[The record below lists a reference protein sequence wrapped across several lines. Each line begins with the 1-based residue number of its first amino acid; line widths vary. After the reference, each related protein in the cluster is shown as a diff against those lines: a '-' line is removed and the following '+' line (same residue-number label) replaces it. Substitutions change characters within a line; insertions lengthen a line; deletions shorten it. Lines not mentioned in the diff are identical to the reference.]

1 MQTDILKNLLAQKV
15 EAFSTEQKKQYK
27 VIELYKVINKLSKS
41 LKNSAQQQT
50 ALRLLKKTIEA
61 ISTKNPEPSEEF
73 LSNYQELRQYLF
85 MEYKYDPEAKA
96 TVYLLVGLLFGIV
109 LGWIIKSF
117 WLGLPIGFFVA
128 FFFYYTSL
136 NSVKKN

>member
-15 EAFSTEQKKQYK
+15 ESFSTEQKKQYK
-27 VIELYKVINKLSKS
+27 VIELYKIINKLNKS

-61 ISTKNPEPSEEF
+61 ISTKNPEPTEEF
-73 LSNYQELRQYLF
+73 LSNYQELRQYFF

-109 LGWIIKSF
+109 LGWIFKSF

-136 NSVKKN
+136 NNVKKN

>member
-15 EAFSTEQKKQYK
+15 EAFSTEQKKKYK
-27 VIELYKVINKLSKS
+27 VIELYKVINKVSKS
-41 LKNSAQQQT
+41 LKNSEQQQT
-50 ALRLLKKTIEA
+50 ALRLLKKTIDA
-61 ISTKNPEPSEEF
+61 ISTKNPEPSDEF
-73 LSNYQELRQYLF
+73 LNSYQELRQHCF

-109 LGWIIKSF
+109 LGWIVKSF

-128 FFFYYTSL
+128 FFFYYNSL
-136 NSVKKN
+136 NNVKKN

>member
-15 EAFSTEQKKQYK
+15 ESFSTEQKKQYK
-27 VIELYKVINKLSKS
+27 VIELYKIINKLNKS

-50 ALRLLKKTIEA
+50 ALRLLKKTIDA
-61 ISTKNPEPSEEF
+61 ISTKNPEP
-73 LSNYQELRQYLF
+73 
-85 MEYKYDPEAKA
+85 
-96 TVYLLVGLLFGIV
+96 LVGLLFGIV

-136 NSVKKN
+136 NNVKKN

>member
-15 EAFSTEQKKQYK
+15 EDFSTEQKKQYK
-27 VIELYKVINKLSKS
+27 VIELYKVINKVSKS
-41 LKNSAQQQT
+41 LKNSEQQQT
-50 ALRLLKKTIEA
+50 ALRLLKKTIDT
-61 ISTKNPEPSEEF
+61 ISTKNPEPSDEF
-73 LSNYQELRQYLF
+73 LNSYQELRQHCF

-109 LGWIIKSF
+109 LGWIVKSF

-136 NSVKKN
+136 NNVKKN

>member
-50 ALRLLKKTIEA
+50 ALRLLKKTIDV

-96 TVYLLVGLLFGIV
+96 TVYLLAGLFFGIV

-136 NSVKKN
+136 NNVKKN

>member
-15 EAFSTEQKKQYK
+15 ESFSTEQKKQYK
-27 VIELYKVINKLSKS
+27 VIELYKIINKLSKS
-41 LKNSAQQQT
+41 LKNSDQQQT
-50 ALRLLKKTIEA
+50 ALRLLKKTIDA
-61 ISTKNPEPSEEF
+61 ISPQNPEPSDEF
-73 LSNYQELRQYLF
+73 LSSYQALRQHFF

-96 TVYLLVGLLFGIV
+96 TIYLLVGLLFGVV

-136 NSVKKN
+136 NNVKKN

>member
-15 EAFSTEQKKQYK
+15 EAFSTEQKKKYK
-27 VIELYKVINKLSKS
+27 VIELYKVINKVSKS
-41 LKNSAQQQT
+41 LKNSEQQQT
-50 ALRLLKKTIEA
+50 ALRLLKKTIDA
-61 ISTKNPEPSEEF
+61 ISTKNPEPSDEF
-73 LSNYQELRQYLF
+73 LNSYQELRQHCF

-109 LGWIIKSF
+109 LGWIVKSF

-136 NSVKKN
+136 NNVKKN